1 MGWQES
7 DMTSKLFAPAVVLA
21 AATLAATPVFAG
33 QHEHG
38 RDHGR
43 SEGQAV
49 QRGNTGRSVAPRA
62 EAPRQAAAPRVEAV
76 PPRVQSVAPH
86 EQAVAPR
93 MQTVA
98 PRVQAVAPPVQTR
111 GSVVVG
117 HAVPRAVAPP
127 AYGYAPR
134 AYGYAPR
141 AYGYGPRVYGPVY
154 YGYRPYAFYPRSR
167 VSFGI
172 YLGFGVPYA
181 YAWSYPVPVYGYG
194 APAAPVYITPGST
207 VYGGLALQITP
218 EDADVVVDGQFV
230 GQVHDFD
237 GQSAP
242 LNLTAGRHHVELNA
256 RGYQQLAFDVDV
268 QPGQLVPYRGDMQ
281 PLGY

>member
-1 MGWQES
+1 M
-7 DMTSKLFAPAVVLA
+7 VL

-33 QHEHG
+33 QH
-38 RDHGR
+38 DHGR
-43 SEGQAV
+43 SEGRAV
-49 QRGNTGRSVAPRA
+49 QRGGTARAVAPRV
-62 EAPRQAAAPRVEAV
+62 EAPRQAVAPRVQA
-76 PPRVQSVAPH
+76 VAPH
-86 EQAVAPR
+86 VQAVAPR
-93 MQTVA
+93 VQAVA

-117 HAVPRAVAPP
+117 HAVPRVVAP
-127 AYGYAPR
+127 AYGY
-134 AYGYAPR
+134 GT
-141 AYGYGPRVYGPVY
+141 RVYAPVY
-154 YGYRPYAFYPRSR
+154 YGYRPYAFYPRAR
-167 VSFGI
+167 VSLGI

-181 YAWSYPVPVYGYG
+181 YAWPYPVPVYGYG
-194 APAAPVYITPGST
+194 APAAPISITPGST
-207 VYGGLALQITP
+207 MYGGVALQITP
-218 EDADVVVDGQFV
+218 EDADVVVDGQYA

-242 LNLTAGRHHVELNA
+242 LNLTAGRHHIELNA